1 MTMNGVL
8 SYGFVKNSLVKS
20 MVIFPPRLVTFPGC
34 FCYNWHQS
42 HHKLIFQNI
51 NPETGNY
58 DGLFVPKGMT
68 FITPTAMHSNEC
80 TLGAQIMQATE
91 SPHFHYEED

>member
-1 MTMNGVL
+1 MTKIVFL

-20 MVIFPPRLVTFPGC
+20 MVIFPPHLVIFPGC

-42 HHKLIFQNI
+42 HDKLLFQNI

-58 DGLFVPKGMT
+58 NGLFVPKGMFFT
-68 FITPTAMHSNEC
+68 TLTAMHSNEH
-80 TLGAQIMQATE
+80 TLGAQIMQATG
-91 SPHFHYEED
+91 SPNCYCEGN